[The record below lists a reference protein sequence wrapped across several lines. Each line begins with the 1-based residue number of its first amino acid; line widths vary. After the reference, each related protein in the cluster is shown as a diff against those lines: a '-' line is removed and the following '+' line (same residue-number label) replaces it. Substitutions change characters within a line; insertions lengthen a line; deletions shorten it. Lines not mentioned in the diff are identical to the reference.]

1 VGINSRK
8 IIVLHIYVRSQ
19 DIIMFTVALFQM
31 AERQEQP
38 KCPLPQDGINKLL
51 NIYRIAYNNENE

>member
-1 VGINSRK
+1 
-8 IIVLHIYVRSQ
+8 
-19 DIIMFTVALFQM
+19 M